1 MNKNG
6 FIDCIDPGSWVGDPA
21 TDFEK
26 IGGRPTNEILGTG
39 IGAVLVGLLVQ
50 LFASPAGISV
60 TTFLISLLSGAFW
73 VIGQTGQYTSFN
85 LIGVSKTM
93 PISTAL
99 QLVGTSLIGVFAFG
113 EWSGSMGKIIGAAA
127 IILLVFG
134 SALTAISDDP
144 GKKGGITKGISLL
157 ASTSIGYWVY
167 SALPKLVDASGLS
180 IFFPQMIGVF
190 LGAVIY
196 VIFRKP
202 TAFSEDKSWKATIV
216 GAIFSVSALAYI
228 FSANENGVATAYII
242 TQLNVVISTLGGM
255 YILHENKTPK
265 EKINDYRIIADRSR
279 KHGHGLYLRIK
290 MVKSH
295 LLKKYLFEP
304 NSKYL

>member
-1 MNKNG
+1 MG
-6 FIDCIDPGSWVGDPA
+6 LLIALIPAVGWGIQPLILK
-21 TDFEK
+21 K

-180 IFFPQMIGVF
+180 IFFPTLV
-190 LGAVIY
+190 
-196 VIFRKP
+196 FRKCGW
-202 TAFSEDKSWKATIV
+202 FSE
-216 GAIFSVSALAYI
+216 
-228 FSANENGVATAYII
+228 N
-242 TQLNVVISTLGGM
+242 
-255 YILHENKTPK
+255 H
-265 EKINDYRIIADRSR
+265 IN
-279 KHGHGLYLRIK
+279 HC
-290 MVKSH
+290 
-295 LLKKYLFEP
+295 P
-304 NSKYL
+304 

>member
-1 MNKNG
+1 MG
-6 FIDCIDPGSWVGDPA
+6 LLIALIPAVGWGIQPLILK
-21 TDFEK
+21 K

-265 EKINDYRIIADRSR
+265 EKKINDYRIIADRSR

-290 MVKSH
+290 MVKFH

>member
-1 MNKNG
+1 MG
-6 FIDCIDPGSWVGDPA
+6 LLIALIPAVGWGIQPLILK
-21 TDFEK
+21 K

-242 TQLNVVISTLGGM
+242 TQLNVVISTLGG
-255 YILHENKTPK
+255 
-265 EKINDYRIIADRSR
+265 DRSR

-290 MVKSH
+290 MVKFH

>member
-1 MNKNG
+1 MG
-6 FIDCIDPGSWVGDPA
+6 LLIALIPAVGWGIQPLILK
-21 TDFEK
+21 K

-60 TTFLISLLSGAFW
+60 TTFLISLLSGTFW

-85 LIGVSKTM
+85 
-93 PISTAL
+93 
-99 QLVGTSLIGVFAFG
+99 LIGVFAFG

-265 EKINDYRIIADRSR
+265 EKKLTII
-279 KHGHGLYLRIK
+279 GLLLIVVGS
-290 MVKSH
+290 MVTV
-295 LLKKYLFEP
+295 FI
-304 NSKYL
+304 

>member
-1 MNKNG
+1 MG
-6 FIDCIDPGSWVGDPA
+6 LLIALIPAVGWGIQPLILK
-21 TDFEK
+21 K

-265 EKINDYRIIADRSR
+265 EKKTNDYRIIADRSR

-290 MVKSH
+290 MVKFH

>member
-144 GKKGGITKGISLL
+144 GKKGGITKGI
-157 ASTSIGYWVY
+157 VY
-167 SALPKLVDASGLS
+167 
-180 IFFPQMIGVF
+180 
-190 LGAVIY
+190 
-196 VIFRKP
+196 
-202 TAFSEDKSWKATIV
+202 
-216 GAIFSVSALAYI
+216 
-228 FSANENGVATAYII
+228 
-242 TQLNVVISTLGGM
+242 
-255 YILHENKTPK
+255 
-265 EKINDYRIIADRSR
+265 
-279 KHGHGLYLRIK
+279 
-290 MVKSH
+290 
-295 LLKKYLFEP
+295 
-304 NSKYL
+304 

>member
-1 MNKNG
+1 MG
-6 FIDCIDPGSWVGDPA
+6 LLIALIPAVGWGIQPLILK
-21 TDFEK
+21 K

-265 EKINDYRIIADRSR
+265 EKKINDYRIIADRSR

>member
-1 MNKNG
+1 MG
-6 FIDCIDPGSWVGDPA
+6 LLIALIPAVGWGIQPLILK
-21 TDFEK
+21 K

-144 GKKGGITKGISLL
+144 GKKGYHKRNQSISINKYWLL
-157 ASTSIGYWVY
+157 GLQCIAQTS
-167 SALPKLVDASGLS
+167 
-180 IFFPQMIGVF
+180 
-190 LGAVIY
+190 
-196 VIFRKP
+196 
-202 TAFSEDKSWKATIV
+202 
-216 GAIFSVSALAYI
+216 
-228 FSANENGVATAYII
+228 
-242 TQLNVVISTLGGM
+242 
-255 YILHENKTPK
+255 
-265 EKINDYRIIADRSR
+265 
-279 KHGHGLYLRIK
+279 
-290 MVKSH
+290 
-295 LLKKYLFEP
+295 
-304 NSKYL
+304 

>member
-1 MNKNG
+1 M
-6 FIDCIDPGSWVGDPA
+6 
-21 TDFEK
+21 
-26 IGGRPTNEILGTG
+26 
-39 IGAVLVGLLVQ
+39 
-50 LFASPAGISV
+50 
-60 TTFLISLLSGAFW
+60 ISLLSGAFW

-144 GKKGGITKGISLL
+144 GKRRYHKGISLL

-190 LGAVIY
+190 
-196 VIFRKP
+196 
-202 TAFSEDKSWKATIV
+202 
-216 GAIFSVSALAYI
+216 
-228 FSANENGVATAYII
+228 
-242 TQLNVVISTLGGM
+242 
-255 YILHENKTPK
+255 
-265 EKINDYRIIADRSR
+265 
-279 KHGHGLYLRIK
+279 
-290 MVKSH
+290 
-295 LLKKYLFEP
+295 
-304 NSKYL
+304 

>member
-1 MNKNG
+1 MG
-6 FIDCIDPGSWVGDPA
+6 LLIALIPAVGWGIQPLILK
-21 TDFEK
+21 K

-265 EKINDYRIIADRSR
+265 EKKINDYRIIADRSR

-304 NSKYL
+304 YSKYL

>member
-1 MNKNG
+1 
-6 FIDCIDPGSWVGDPA
+6 
-21 TDFEK
+21 
-26 IGGRPTNEILGTG
+26 
-39 IGAVLVGLLVQ
+39 
-50 LFASPAGISV
+50 
-60 TTFLISLLSGAFW
+60 LSGAFW

-265 EKINDYRIIADRSR
+265 EKKLTII
-279 KHGHGLYLRIK
+279 GLLLIVVGS
-290 MVKSH
+290 MVTV
-295 LLKKYLFEP
+295 FI
-304 NSKYL
+304 

>member
-1 MNKNG
+1 MG
-6 FIDCIDPGSWVGDPA
+6 LLIALIPAVGWGIQPLILK
-21 TDFEK
+21 K

-73 VIGQTGQYTSFN
+73 VIEQTGQYTSFN

-265 EKINDYRIIADRSR
+265 EKKLTII
-279 KHGHGLYLRIK
+279 GLLLIVVGS
-290 MVKSH
+290 MVTV
-295 LLKKYLFEP
+295 FI
-304 NSKYL
+304 